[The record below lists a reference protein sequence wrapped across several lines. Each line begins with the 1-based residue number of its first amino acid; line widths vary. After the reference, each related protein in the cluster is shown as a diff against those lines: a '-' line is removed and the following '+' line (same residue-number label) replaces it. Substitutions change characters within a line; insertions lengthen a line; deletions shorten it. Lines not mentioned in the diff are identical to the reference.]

1 MAVISLFGKKDPA
14 DQAYRKG
21 LRHLKAGEMA
31 EASQCF
37 SEAMQ
42 AGHASATYNLS
53 VLWGMGAVSPYDF
66 DVAADCWYKA
76 AAAGNET
83 AKQSLGLLEAADRA
97 GFGNDNLIALLGNQP
112 KSPSLNGSLMI
123 CAARFYD
130 AVCRQYGAT
139 ADVIAYELDGASSS
153 EMPFVHAFIA
163 RTGIDRG
170 FYAGGLNRLT
180 EGSAAD
186 QVTDGLN
193 AFSAALRQSGCSME
207 MSIMARCSIVG
218 YMIRKSPYGG
228 ASEPLLGTDRF
239 FEAEQPAQ
247 EAAARPAGNHP
258 ILQRLCDLLEDE
270 TCEQYFVM
278 ALYSGKVQ
286 APLTIAKK
294 VQEAITVAREI
305 SELIGLEPIKIYE
318 AIKREHGA
326 ET

>member
-14 DQAYRKG
+14 EQAYRKG

-31 EASQCF
+31 EASQSF

-42 AGHASATYNLS
+42 AGHAAAAYNLS

-83 AKQSLGLLEAADRA
+83 ARQSLWLLEAADRA
-97 GFGNDNLIALLGNQP
+97 GFGNDNLIALLGKQP
-112 KSPSLNGSLMI
+112 KSPTLNGTLMI

-163 RTGIDRG
+163 RTGIDRS
-170 FYAGGLNRLT
+170 FYAGGLDRLT

-193 AFSAALRQSGCSME
+193 AFSVALRQSGCSME

-218 YMIRKSPYGG
+218 YMIRKSAYGG

-239 FEAEQPAQ
+239 FDARQPA
-247 EAAARPAGNHP
+247 AHPAENHP
-258 ILQRLCDLLEDE
+258 ILQRLCDLLQDE
-270 TCEQYFVM
+270 TCERYFVM
-278 ALYSGKVQ
+278 ALHSGKVQ
-286 APLTIAKK
+286 APLTIATK
-294 VQEAITVAREI
+294 VQEAISVAQEI
-305 SELIGLEPIKIYE
+305 SELIGIAPIRIYE
-318 AIKREHGA
+318 AIKREQGA
-326 ET
+326 GA